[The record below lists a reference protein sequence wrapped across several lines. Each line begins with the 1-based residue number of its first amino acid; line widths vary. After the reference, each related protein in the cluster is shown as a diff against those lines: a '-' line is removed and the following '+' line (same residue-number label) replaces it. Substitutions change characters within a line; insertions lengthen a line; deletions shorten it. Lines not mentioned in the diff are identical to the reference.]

1 MRLII
6 DGFGKSITKRDN
18 QIVIR
23 ENGEELD
30 YFLPK
35 DLKQIIS
42 PEEKEEL
49 QIDDDERFVLNLT
62 IEVDSIDT
70 SIIKD
75 NYKEWNNVNIIIK
88 CPNGELKLYTN
99 YDEEKNHTETN
110 AEEKTNDNNK

>member
-35 DLKQIIS
+35 DLKQIIING
-42 PEEKEEL
+42 KGAITFDAIEL
-49 QIDDDERFVLNLT
+49 LSE
-62 IEVDSIDT
+62 
-70 SIIKD
+70 
-75 NYKEWNNVNIIIK
+75 
-88 CPNGELKLYTN
+88 
-99 YDEEKNHTETN
+99 
-110 AEEKTNDNNK
+110 